1 MHIISKRRLREFWE
15 NDPHSENPLNEW
27 HKRLSKLE
35 AANIAQL
42 RQTFPDAD
50 LVGNCIIFNV
60 GGNKYRVITKVDFRR
75 QNVYVRFVLTH
86 REYDKNKW
94 KSDC

>member
-1 MHIISKRRLREFWE
+1 MHIISKRPLREFWE
-15 NDPHSENPLNEW
+15 NEPQSENSLNEW

-42 RQTFPDAD
+42 RQTFPEAD
-50 LVGNCIIFNV
+50 LVGDCIVFNV